1 MALLWF
7 EVAIAKADLRLTTI
21 HREVVVIEFIKSR
34 RTETSRIGG
43 TEAET
48 AWCIHQ
54 CDFGCQMVVESL
66 VMRQSQA

>member
-7 EVAIAKADLRLTTI
+7 EVTIAEADLRLTTI
-21 HREVVVIEFIKSR
+21 HREVVVIEFIKAW
-34 RTETSRIGG
+34 RTETSRISG

-54 CDFGCQMVVESL
+54 RDFWRQMIVESL